1 MSNLVPNGWEATDI
15 GELTKTKSLF
25 KDGDWVESKDQDPL
39 GNNRLIQ
46 LADIGDGRF
55 IDKSSRFMNDKQFA
69 RLKCTELQKGDVL
82 VARMPEPLGRACIY
96 PLENVKAATIV
107 DIAIIRTKNADH
119 YWLMSAINSSEFR
132 YNIDLNASGTTRT
145 RIARGALA
153 KLKLIVPP
161 LPEQQKIA
169 KILTSVDEVIEKTQA
184 QIDKLKDLKT
194 GMMQELLTSGIGH
207 TEFKDSPVGRIP
219 FDWDVVT
226 IDGCNVKVLDGDRG
240 KEYPKEKDFLE
251 HGYCLFLS
259 AKNVTKS
266 GFSFDRRVYLTK
278 EKDELLRKGKLK
290 RDDLV
295 ITTRGTLGNIAYFD
309 EKTPYEH
316 IRINSGMAIIRN
328 ESTKVTTPY
337 LHLLLN
343 SPVIIE
349 QTELLAFGSAI
360 PQLTIALLKNLHLPI
375 PSKDEQLVIVDTIQ
389 AVSSKISLLNRK
401 LVAIKDTK
409 KALMQDLLT
418 GKVRVNTESTNTEVA
433 VS

>member
-1 MSNLVPNGWEATDI
+1 MNNLVPDGWSFQSINDVANIFAGGTPSRSNPEYYNGNIPWVKS
-15 GELTKTKSLF
+15 GEVNARQIYNTSEKISALAVK
-25 KDGDWVESKDQDPL
+25 ES
-39 GNNRLIQ
+39 
-46 LADIGDGRF
+46 
-55 IDKSSRFMNDKQFA
+55 S
-69 RLKCTELQKGDVL
+69 
-82 VARMPEPLGRACIY
+82 ARMAPSGSVLLAMYG
-96 PLENVKAATIV
+96 ATAGQVAELMV
-107 DIAIIRTKNADH
+107 DATLNQAV
-119 YWLMSAINSSEFR
+119 SAINSKSNLAHNRYLIYILEF
-132 YNIDLNASGTTRT
+132 NKEELLNTAQGSGQPNLS
-145 RIARGALA
+145 GQ
-153 KLKLIVPP
+153 LIKSFKVSFPP

-184 QIDKLKDLKT
+184 KIDKLKDLKT
-194 GMMQELLTSGIGH
+194 GMMQELLTNGIGH

-418 GKVRVNTESTNTEVA
+418 GKVRVKTESTNTEVA
-433 VS
+433 MG